1 MKTNKTLID
10 PLSKG
15 IFACLL
21 ALNQAEKLNIAS
33 RNILGALPEQNHF
46 QYDINLSH
54 IREAREEL
62 YSLMSDIIN
71 QDKINNINT
80 A

>member
-33 RNILGALPEQNHF
+33 RNILGALPE
-46 QYDINLSH
+46 
-54 IREAREEL
+54 
-62 YSLMSDIIN
+62 
-71 QDKINNINT
+71 
-80 A
+80 